1 MRRPVPA
8 GPKCGRVGARLLD
21 VRFSTEGSVV
31 MGRKLLAAVVGFGS
45 IAVMATTTLL
55 LAQGGAAQKPQIH
68 IYWGKTGWL
77 NWTCSKGDI
86 KLILDDKD
94 LGKIKEKE
102 CVKLA
107 VDPGNHS
114 LQGIKQAMVKR
125 RDLLF
130 EADPGK
136 KIYIKGNCTEDGI
149 FQWNL
154 QTTDQA
160 KDWAGEC
167 KAADE
172 KEEKK

>member
-1 MRRPVPA
+1 MHMRQLA
-8 GPKCGRVGARLLD
+8 TLTGAASMA
-21 VRFSTEGSVV
+21 VI
-31 MGRKLLAAVVGFGS
+31 AA
-45 IAVMATTTLL
+45 TTLL
-55 LAQGGAAQKPQIH
+55 LAQGSTAQKPQIH

-86 KLILDDKD
+86 KLVLDDKD

-102 CVKLA
+102 CVKIA
-107 VDPGNHS
+107 VDPGDHN

-136 KIYIKGNCTEDGI
+136 KIYIKGTCTEDGI

-172 KEEKK
+172 KDEKK

>member
-1 MRRPVPA
+1 M
-8 GPKCGRVGARLLD
+8 
-21 VRFSTEGSVV
+21 
-31 MGRKLLAAVVGFGS
+31 MRKLLAAVVGGAS
-45 IAVMATTTLL
+45 IAVIGMTSLL

-77 NWTCSKGDI
+77 NWTCSRGDI
-86 KLILDDKD
+86 KLVLDDKD

-107 VDPGNHS
+107 VDSGNHN

-136 KIYIKGNCTEDGI
+136 KIYIKGTCTEDGI

-167 KAADE
+167 KAAEDE
-172 KEEKK
+172 KK

>member
-1 MRRPVPA
+1 MIALAEARPGPA
-8 GPKCGRVGARLLD
+8 LSP
-21 VRFSTEGSVV
+21 EGVFF
-31 MGRKLLAAVVGFGS
+31 MARKLLTTVIGAAA
-45 IAVMATTTLL
+45 IALIGMTTLL
-55 LAQGGAAQKPQIH
+55 LAQGSAAQKPQIH
-68 IYWGKTGWL
+68 IYWGKTGWM

-86 KLILDDKD
+86 KLVLDDKD

-102 CVKLA
+102 CVKIA
-107 VDPGNHS
+107 VEPGNHN

-160 KDWAGEC
+160 KDWAGDC
-167 KAADE
+167 KAAEE
-172 KEEKK
+172 KEDKK

>member
-1 MRRPVPA
+1 MERKRLTTLT
-8 GPKCGRVGARLLD
+8 GAVL
-21 VRFSTEGSVV
+21 VAVI
-31 MGRKLLAAVVGFGS
+31 AA
-45 IAVMATTTLL
+45 TTLL
-55 LAQGGAAQKPQIH
+55 LAQGTGGKNAQIH

-86 KLILDDKD
+86 KLVLDDKD

-102 CVKLA
+102 CVKVS
-107 VDPGNHS
+107 VDPGNHN

-136 KIYIKGNCTEDGI
+136 NIYIRGNCTEDGI

-160 KDWAGEC
+160 KDWAGDC
-167 KAADE
+167 KPPEGKDE
-172 KEEKK
+172 KK

>member
-1 MRRPVPA
+1 MIGVPA
-8 GPKCGRVGARLLD
+8 NSKCGKVGARRID
-21 VRFSTEGSVV
+21 VRSFTQGARSNV
-31 MGRKLLAAVVGFGS
+31 MDRKRLAIVTGAAS
-45 IAVMATTTLL
+45 IAVLAATTLL

-68 IYWGKTGWL
+68 IYWGQTGWL

-86 KLILDDKD
+86 KLVLDDKD
-94 LGKIKEKE
+94 LGKAKQKE
-102 CVKLA
+102 CVKIA
-107 VDPGNHS
+107 VEPGNHS

-136 KIYIKGNCTEDGI
+136 KIYIKGTCGGDGI

-167 KAADE
+167 KAADD
-172 KEEKK
+172 EKK

>member
-1 MRRPVPA
+1 MDMKRLA
-8 GPKCGRVGARLLD
+8 TLTGAASMA
-21 VRFSTEGSVV
+21 VI
-31 MGRKLLAAVVGFGS
+31 AA
-45 IAVMATTTLL
+45 TTLL
-55 LAQGGAAQKPQIH
+55 LAQGGAGQKAQIH

-86 KLILDDKD
+86 KLVLDDKD
-94 LGKIKEKE
+94 LGKVKQKE

-136 KIYIKGNCTEDGI
+136 NIYIKGNCTEDGV

-160 KDWAGEC
+160 KDWAGDC
-167 KAADE
+167 KPPDEQDE
-172 KEEKK
+172 KK

>member
-1 MRRPVPA
+1 
-8 GPKCGRVGARLLD
+8 
-21 VRFSTEGSVV
+21 
-31 MGRKLLAAVVGFGS
+31 MGRKLLTAVVGFGL
-45 IAVMATTTLL
+45 IAVIGTATVL
-55 LAQGGAAQKPQIH
+55 LAQGSAAQKAQVH
-68 IYWGKTGWL
+68 VYWGKTGWL

-86 KLILDDKD
+86 KLVLDDKE
-94 LGKIKEKE
+94 LGKIEQKE
-102 CVKLA
+102 CVKIA
-107 VDPGNHS
+107 VEPGNHS

-136 KIYIKGNCTEDGI
+136 KIYIKGNCTEDGV

-160 KDWAGEC
+160 KDWAGDC